1 MAKGAKK
8 QSKTAYFRI
17 DNEANNVHRVDPQ
30 YGILVVLLVLA
41 AGSVSNYFLKNLPDA
56 LTVNDLERYPNTFIA
71 ERAWNNLKS
80 FTDLG
85 PRVAGT
91 KANDEL
97 AVDIFKRETETIQA
111 TKHKNQE
118 VITENQIVTGVFN
131 FTFYST
137 SMTSVYRNVQNVVV
151 KLVGE
156 SDDALLLNCHF
167 DSVPGSPGAS
177 DDVASCAVM
186 LEILRVMSRSPERN
200 RHSIIFLFNGAEETL
215 LQASHGFITQHPWAK
230 YIKAF
235 INLES
240 AGSGGKEVLFQSGP
254 NRVWMV
260 DVYAKTVRYPF
271 AQAMAEELFK
281 TGLIP
286 SDTDFRIFRD
296 YGEIPG
302 MDLAHFLNGYRYHTK
317 YDSLEYLS
325 LSVLQHTGD
334 NALALTRGMA
344 NSEHLSAVEDEQ
356 GSSAVFFDFMGVIF
370 VNYSSNL
377 AMFINTSVAIL
388 SVLIPYLSLSRA
400 TDNRESSSIWREAFY
415 EFLAILIGT
424 VLSVSTVTLLARQ
437 MEAMN
442 TLMTWYSNR
451 WLIINLY
458 CAPVLV
464 VHCLTQMFFNSY
476 FEKSKTSLT
485 TGMIT
490 QAKLIGVNI
499 FWSIASLS
507 LTVAGYRCAYIFMIL
522 QLCSL
527 LSTVANWLLAA
538 QRTVRKWILIHLLF
552 QFVVIVW
559 SSFYYIVFV
568 NLFVPITGRSGRV
581 VNPDFIIGAVV
592 GLCVVQTCSYL
603 LPLITLVRKP
613 SRLTAA
619 FSALFL
625 LTIPIVCFTS
635 IGFPYRDST
644 STEPSTQR
652 HIVTHTLRAFH
663 DEIGLLKHT
672 DNGFLFE
679 TMDVN
684 GGRTLKQYIA
694 SDDSFS
700 PIEEMKSCKTELFC
714 AIPFDAMWR
723 QMHFDH
729 FWQSAKTAPAVHNMF
744 TLAYEGKEKLSDH
757 VWRINFKAEGNLQS
771 AIYVGPKPGVELVAW
786 SLQDVVAPPVTFNDQ
801 EGYFVY
807 ITHGLANPKPWNV
820 TMDFKIEDPKHDGLL
835 VELGVVTKFWEYHE
849 MHNDEFK
856 QLLEKFPPW
865 TNVVPSVAVV
875 NMFAL

>member
-1 MAKGAKK
+1 MAKASKK
-8 QSKTAYFRI
+8 VSKTAYYRI
-17 DNEANNVHRVDPQ
+17 DDEANNIHRVGPQ

-41 AGSVSNYFLKNLPDA
+41 AGSVTNYFLTNLPDA
-56 LTVNDLERYPNTFIA
+56 LTIEDLERYPNTFIA

-80 FTDLG
+80 FVDLG

-97 AVDIFKRETETIQA
+97 AVEIFKREIEAIQA
-111 TKHKNQE
+111 TKHADHE
-118 VITENQIVTGVFN
+118 VITENQIATGVFN
-131 FTFYST
+131 FTFYGT
-137 SMTSVYRNVQNVVV
+137 SMTTVYRNVQNVVV
-151 KLVGE
+151 KLAGE
-156 SDDALLLNCHF
+156 SDNALLLNCHF
-167 DSVPGSPGAS
+167 DTVPGSPGAS
-177 DDVASCAVM
+177 DDIASCAVM
-186 LEILRVMSRSPERN
+186 LEILRVMSRTPGRN
-200 RHSIIFLFNGAEETL
+200 KHSIIFLFNGAEETL

-230 YIKAF
+230 QVKAF

-254 NRVWMV
+254 NRPWMV

-296 YGEIPG
+296 YGEVPG

-317 YDSLEYLS
+317 YDSLDYLS
-325 LSVLQHTGD
+325 LPVLQHTGD
-334 NALALTRGMA
+334 NALALTRGIA
-344 NSEHLSAVEDEQ
+344 NNEHLSAVVDEQ
-356 GSSAVFFDFMGVIF
+356 ESSAVFYDFLGLIF
-370 VNYSSNL
+370 INYSSEV
-377 AMFINTSVAIL
+377 AKFINVVVAML
-388 SVLIPYLSLSRA
+388 SVLIPYLCLSRA
-400 TDNRESSSIWREAFY
+400 TDGQDNKSIRREAFY
-415 EFLAILIGT
+415 GFLAILIGT
-424 VLSVSTVTLLARQ
+424 VLSLSTVTLLARQ

-442 TLMTWYSNR
+442 KLMTWYSNR
-451 WLIINLY
+451 WLILCLY

-476 FEKSKTSLT
+476 FANKKTSLT
-485 TGMIT
+485 TGIIT
-490 QAKLIGVNI
+490 QAKIIGVNI

-507 LTVAGYRCAYIFMIL
+507 LTFAGYRCAYIFMIL
-522 QLCSL
+522 QLCSVL
-527 LSTVANWLLAA
+527 TTTLNWLLAA
-538 QRTVRKWILIHLLF
+538 QRTVRKWLQVHLLF
-552 QFVVIVW
+552 QLVAIAW

-581 VNPDFIIGAVV
+581 VNPDFIIGTVV
-592 GLCVVQTCSYL
+592 GLCVVHTCSYL

-613 SRLTAA
+613 SQLTAGFCA
-619 FSALFL
+619 IFL
-625 LTIPIVCFTS
+625 LTLPVVCFTS

-644 STEPSTQR
+644 AGEPSTQR
-652 HIVTHTLRAFH
+652 HIVTHTMRAFH
-663 DEIGLLKHT
+663 DEIGLLKYT

-684 GGRTLKQYIA
+684 GGRTLKQHIA
-694 SDDSFS
+694 FDDSFT
-700 PIEEMKSCKTELFC
+700 PIENMKSCKDELFC

-729 FWQSAKTAPAVHNMF
+729 FWQSAETAPIVHNMF

-757 VWRINFKAEGNLQS
+757 IWRINFKAEGNLQS
-771 AIYVGPKPGVELVAW
+771 AVYVGPKPGVELVAW
-786 SLQDVVAPPVTFNDQ
+786 SLQDVVAPPVTFNNQ
-801 EGYFVY
+801 KAYFVY
-807 ITHGLANPKPWNV
+807 ITHGLANPKPWNI
-820 TMDFKIEDPKHDGLL
+820 TMDFKIENPSHDGLL
-835 VELGVVTKFWEYHE
+835 VEFGVVSKFWEYHE

-856 QLLEKFPPW
+856 ELLAKFPPW
-865 TNVVPSVAVV
+865 TNVVPSVAIV